1 MTTPGGSLG
10 LKGAAA
16 PAYRLAVHVAGIEP
30 GLQQGEQAAK
40 GIWPC
45 CPRALPMRC
54 RLLSAIQCG
63 GNGPG
68 LSHNNPCR
76 ISHLSQIAQIGFRLC
91 VIM

>member
-30 GLQQGEQAAK
+30 GVQQGEQAAK
-40 GIWPC
+40 GPGRAVREHYPC
-45 CPRALPMRC
+45 AVDFFLNPMRH
-54 RLLSAIQCG
+54 
-63 GNGPG
+63 NGPG
-68 LSHNNPCR
+68 LSHNNPWP
-76 ISHLSQIAQIGFRLC
+76 ISHLFQIAQIGFRLC

>member
-16 PAYRLAVHVAGIEP
+16 PAYRLVVHVGGIEP

-40 GIWPC
+40 DLAVMS
-45 CPRALPMRC
+45 ALLVRC
-54 RLLSAIQCG
+54 RLFSAIQCG

-68 LSHNNPCR
+68 LSYNNPCR